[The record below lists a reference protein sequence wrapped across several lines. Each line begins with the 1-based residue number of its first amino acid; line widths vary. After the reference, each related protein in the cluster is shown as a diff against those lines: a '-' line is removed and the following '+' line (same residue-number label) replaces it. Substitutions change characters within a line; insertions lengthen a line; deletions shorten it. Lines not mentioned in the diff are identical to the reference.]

1 MRPWCSFP
9 RSVSPR
15 SPAPSATTP
24 ALAFDYLRC
33 LSAVD
38 YVDYMEVVYHLFSLR
53 HRQKAVLKT
62 RLVEPHLEVDSVVAV
77 WRGADWHEREA
88 ADLFGIVFRHHP
100 HLKRLLLPDEF
111 EGFPLRKS
119 YPLAPLPTEAGGG
132 GGRMIEPGLQ
142 ILTAARGEQL
152 DLTVNMGASAP
163 QHPWGLPDVASGGW

>member
-1 MRPWCSFP
+1 MSVRLVSLAPQPLRPAADVAALI
-9 RSVSPR
+9 RERLGLVVSVLLDEAVVLVPPER
-15 SPAPSATTP
+15 VAETARTLRDDP

-53 HRQKAVLKT
+53 HRQKAMLKT

-100 HLKRLLLPDEF
+100 NLKRLLLPDEF

-119 YPLAPLPTEAGGG
+119 YPLAPLPTED
-132 GGRMIEPGLQ
+132 
-142 ILTAARGEQL
+142 GEEE
-152 DLTVNMGASAP
+152 GE
-163 QHPWGLPDVASGGW
+163 

>member
-1 MRPWCSFP
+1 MSVRLVSLAPQPLRPAADVAALLRERLGLEVTVLLDEAVVLVP
-9 RSVSPR
+9 PERVAEIAR
-15 SPAPSATTP
+15 TLRDDP

-119 YPLAPLPTEAGGG
+119 YPLAPLPTEAG
-132 GGRMIEPGLQ
+132 EEE
-142 ILTAARGEQL
+142 GE
-152 DLTVNMGASAP
+152 
-163 QHPWGLPDVASGGW
+163 